1 MGREMKK
8 VLFID
13 RDGTIIEEPA
23 DEQVDSFGK
32 LKFVKGV
39 FANLGFIAQHLDYE
53 LVMVSNQEGLG
64 SDAFPEETFWP
75 VQMFV
80 LQTLEGEGISF
91 DKILIDPHTP
101 EDNADTRKP
110 GIGMV
115 RQYMESDDYDMA
127 DSYVIGDR
135 DTDRRF
141 AENIGCKCL
150 IIGENGMTWEK
161 IAETL
166 FAGERTAQVSRKTR
180 ETDVKVS
187 LNVDG
192 TGTCHVNT
200 GLGFFNHMLEQIAR
214 HGLMD
219 LYIDVKG
226 DLNVDEHHTIE
237 DTALTLGEC
246 IKKAL
251 GDKRG
256 MERYGYCLPMDD
268 SLCLAAIDFGGRPSI
283 VWDVTFKRE
292 KVGDVPTEMFFH
304 FFKSLADSA
313 GMNIHIKATGDNEHH
328 KIESIFKAVAR
339 SMRMAVKR
347 DIFHYSLP
355 TSKGLL

>member
-1 MGREMKK
+1 MKK

-141 AENIGCKCL
+141 AKNIGCKCL